1 MKKSWMFENLKT
13 ETEGGTGE
21 LTVPLGQTVYMV
33 RIKGEILQ
41 IQLSTGQI
49 HEWREDGIWVY
60 LTISVYRPSEAI

>member
-49 HEWREDGIWVY
+49 HEWREDWIWVY